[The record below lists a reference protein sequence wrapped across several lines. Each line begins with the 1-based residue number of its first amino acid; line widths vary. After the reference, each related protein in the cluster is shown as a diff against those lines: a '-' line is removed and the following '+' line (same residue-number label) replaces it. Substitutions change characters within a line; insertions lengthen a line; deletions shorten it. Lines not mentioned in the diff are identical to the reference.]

1 MPNFTTSIVPEPEW
15 EGLLKELIKHR
26 GTALLVG
33 ASDSGKS
40 TLARYLIREL
50 ISENIKVS
58 FVDSDIGQSSL
69 GLPGTIS
76 MKTFSSALR
85 RTEDLEEFVPEKIF
99 FVGTFNPSRKI
110 HLIIDGVKRMVDLSK
125 AKSDV
130 ILIDTTGLISG
141 NVGIA
146 LKIGKIKAIRP
157 EHIIA
162 LQRHEEVEHILNLLE
177 DMNPA
182 PTCSGRVHIYRLRP
196 SPMAK
201 SRSRDARIRYRKER
215 FDEYFDGRKLSE
227 FLLNDI
233 NLFYNGKPCM
243 NQKRFIPFRPKEMD
257 FKEGALIGL
266 NHNEDT
272 KALGILSELDDTSI
286 TFKSPISSVRGIN
299 RIILGDINLYES
311 GAREGS

>member
-15 EGLLKELIKHR
+15 EELVKGLIKHR
-26 GTALLVG
+26 GTALLIG

-50 ISENIKVS
+50 LLKDIKVS
-58 FVDSDIGQSSL
+58 LVDSDIGQSSL

-76 MKTFSSALR
+76 MKTFNNL
-85 RTEDLEEFVPEKIF
+85 EDLKEFVPEKIF
-99 FVGTFNPSRKI
+99 FVGAFNPSKKI
-110 HLIIDGVKRMVDLSK
+110 HLIIDGAKGMVDLSK
-125 AKSDV
+125 ARSDV

-146 LKIGKIKAIRP
+146 LKTGKIKAIRP

-162 LQRHEEVEHILNLLE
+162 LQRHDEVEHILSLLE
-177 DMNPA
+177 DI
-182 PTCSGRVHIYRLRP
+182 HIHRITV
-196 SPMAK
+196 SSMAK

-215 FDEYFDGRKLSE
+215 FDEYFDERKLSE
-227 FLLNDI
+227 FLLSDI
-233 NLFYNGKPCM
+233 SLFYNGK
-243 NQKRFIPFRPKEMD
+243 PFRPKEMD
-257 FKEGALIGL
+257 FKEGTLIGL

-286 TFKSPISSVRGIN
+286 TFKSPIRSVKGIN
-299 RIILGDINLYES
+299 RIILGDVNLYES

>member
-76 MKTFSSALR
+76 MKTFSSAPR
-85 RTEDLEEFVPEKIF
+85 RTEDLEEFVPKKIF

-141 NVGIA
+141 NVGIT

-182 PTCSGRVHIYRLRP
+182 PACSGRVHIYRLRP

-215 FDEYFDGRKLSE
+215 FDEYFDERKLSE

-233 NLFYNGKPCM
+233 NLFYNGKP
-243 NQKRFIPFRPKEMD
+243 FRPKKMD

-286 TFKSPISSVRGIN
+286 TFKSPINSVRGIN